1 MGMRAGK
8 STPVENRRAWLSRRF
23 RHGTEYESHLQRIH
37 RYASVARQ
45 TARTVQRSK
54 HQQETSMRFAPQSL
68 SLRTAAA
75 AGLLSASL
83 FAAAQTPPPY
93 GLSINIEQ
101 AKKAMV
107 AAEAEARKN
116 NWQVVISIVDTDG
129 HLVMLQR
136 LEAQDAIVHISIG
149 KARTAVNFRR
159 PTKALEDSM
168 AAGGSSLRILAVHD
182 AMPLQGGLPIV
193 VDGKIIGGIGVS
205 GVHTSQD
212 EMVAKAGVD
221 TLAAK

>member
-1 MGMRAGK
+1 MKFPPR
-8 STPVENRRAWLSRRF
+8 P
-23 RHGTEYESHLQRIH
+23 
-37 RYASVARQ
+37 
-45 TARTVQRSK
+45 
-54 HQQETSMRFAPQSL
+54 L
-68 SLRTAAA
+68 SLRIAA

-83 FAAAQTPPPY
+83 SAAAQTPPY

-101 AKKAMV
+101 AKQAMV

-116 NWQVVISIVDTDG
+116 NWQVVISIVDSGG

-136 LEAQDAIVHISIG
+136 LEAQDAIVDISIG
-149 KARTAVNFRR
+149 KARTAVSFHR
-159 PTKALEDSM
+159 PTEALEDSM
-168 AAGGSSLRILAVHD
+168 AAGACTLRILAVHD

-193 VDGKIIGGIGVS
+193 VDDKIIGGIGVS
-205 GVHTSQD
+205 GEQASQD